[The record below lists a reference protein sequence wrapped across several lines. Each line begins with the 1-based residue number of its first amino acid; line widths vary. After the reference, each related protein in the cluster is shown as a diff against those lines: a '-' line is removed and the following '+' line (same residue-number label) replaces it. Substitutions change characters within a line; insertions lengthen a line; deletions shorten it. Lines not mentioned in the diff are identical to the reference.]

1 MAELRSALTFDD
13 VLLVPQHSQILP
25 NQTDLSVQL
34 TPKIKMNI
42 PILSAAMDTVTEAK
56 LAISMAAQG
65 GLGII
70 HKNMT
75 PELQAEQVRKVKR
88 WESGIVLDPFTLE
101 PQQPLADA
109 FAIMNAHRISGFP
122 VVEGTKLVGILTNRD
137 LMGYSASSEE
147 SVGD

>member
-56 LAISMAAQG
+56 LAISIAAQG

-75 PELQAEQVRKVKR
+75 LIAKQSNSKGKTLG
-88 WESGIVLDPFTLE
+88 SGIVLNPFFGANSTFSRCFRNNE
-101 PQQPLADA
+101 
-109 FAIMNAHRISGFP
+109 R
-122 VVEGTKLVGILTNRD
+122 
-137 LMGYSASSEE
+137 SSYIWLSCRRRKEV
-147 SVGD
+147 SWYID